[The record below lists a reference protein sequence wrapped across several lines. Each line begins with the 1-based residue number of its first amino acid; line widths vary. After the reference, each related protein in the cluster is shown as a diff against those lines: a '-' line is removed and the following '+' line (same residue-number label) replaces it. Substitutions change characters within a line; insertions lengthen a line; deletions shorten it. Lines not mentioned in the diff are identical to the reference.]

1 MTSLSLFPRALAL
14 SAYSAVSG
22 SRMTLCLAISCRAL
36 FACRSPPLLS
46 LCLTVLP
53 LEAGIGQAP
62 HIAAND
68 ASERSLPGLS
78 PAATAS
84 LAALT
89 GPHPYIASSAGQF
102 SSRDASIASS
112 MSSAASRAAAHRSA
126 SAPSAAPS
134 APSARTEGSSSIS
147 LGPAIPRNLDLSPSG
162 AVVSSDLA
170 VLIAEVRAF
179 TAPERAASMQ
189 RTPSTH
195 PSWLLGVPSLEPDIA
210 ARAALSASASSHFPC
225 PGRLLCAL
233 AGESASRTGIPSDAR
248 CLVRPAP

>member
-89 GPHPYIASSAGQF
+89 GPLL
-102 SSRDASIASS
+102 ASI
-112 MSSAASRAAAHRSA
+112 
-126 SAPSAAPS
+126 
-134 APSARTEGSSSIS
+134 
-147 LGPAIPRNLDLSPSG
+147 
-162 AVVSSDLA
+162 
-170 VLIAEVRAF
+170 
-179 TAPERAASMQ
+179 
-189 RTPSTH
+189 
-195 PSWLLGVPSLEPDIA
+195 
-210 ARAALSASASSHFPC
+210 
-225 PGRLLCAL
+225 
-233 AGESASRTGIPSDAR
+233 
-248 CLVRPAP
+248 

>member
-1 MTSLSLFPRALAL
+1 MTSLSLFPRPLAL

-22 SRMTLCLAISCRAL
+22 SRMTLCLAISCSAL

-53 LEAGIGQAP
+53 LEVGMGQAP

-102 SSRDASIASS
+102 SSRDASWIGYTDVDSS
-112 MSSAASRAAAHRSA
+112 GRGARDGRAVY
-126 SAPSAAPS
+126 
-134 APSARTEGSSSIS
+134 EGP
-147 LGPAIPRNLDLSPSG
+147 L
-162 AVVSSDLA
+162 LA
-170 VLIAEVRAF
+170 
-179 TAPERAASMQ
+179 
-189 RTPSTH
+189 
-195 PSWLLGVPSLEPDIA
+195 LL
-210 ARAALSASASSHFPC
+210 
-225 PGRLLCAL
+225 
-233 AGESASRTGIPSDAR
+233 
-248 CLVRPAP
+248 